1 MPQNRW
7 PPRAHVVHVFVP
19 VHIPDVRPFS
29 FIDKKR
35 LAAHR
40 TLGELDSVAG
50 RHADAA
56 AHLDQALGLAE
67 ACAAPYERALTLLA
81 LALLPQ

>member
-40 TLGELDSVAG
+40 TKSAHRRVYTSRNELEG
-50 RHADAA
+50 FGKELFGFGPQNHANK
-56 AHLDQALGLAE
+56 
-67 ACAAPYERALTLLA
+67 LT
-81 LALLPQ
+81 